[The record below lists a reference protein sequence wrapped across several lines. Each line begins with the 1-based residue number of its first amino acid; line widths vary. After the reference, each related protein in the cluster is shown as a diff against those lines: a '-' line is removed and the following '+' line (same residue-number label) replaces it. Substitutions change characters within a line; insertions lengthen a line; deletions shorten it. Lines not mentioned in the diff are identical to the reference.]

1 MSGKRKIPA
10 KKRTRKIKITDVP
23 NVEDVIRARR
33 IVSHILERL
42 ENGMSSTELVTSKED
57 KFLWGEKDNVIS
69 ILGKL
74 TQMMLKLIP
83 AEQQIIEDY
92 ASEELDRKEIS
103 SEDMD
108 ILQRFI
114 SRYINEN
121 KNE

>member
-1 MSGKRKIPA
+1 MSGKRKSIA
-10 KKRTRKIKITDVP
+10 KKRTGKIKITDVP
-23 NVEDVIRARR
+23 SVEDVIRARR

-42 ENGMSSTELVTSKED
+42 ENGMSNTELVTSKED

-83 AEQQIIEDY
+83 AEQQIIDDY
-92 ASEELDRKEIS
+92 ADEQVDQKEIS

-121 KNE
+121 KIR